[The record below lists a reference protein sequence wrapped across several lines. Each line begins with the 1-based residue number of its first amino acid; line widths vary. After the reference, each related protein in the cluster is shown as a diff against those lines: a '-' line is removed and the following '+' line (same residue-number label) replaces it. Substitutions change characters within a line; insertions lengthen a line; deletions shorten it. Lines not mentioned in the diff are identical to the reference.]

1 MPGRKE
7 KIVDQ
12 ANLTSSAYKSGEN
25 LTLRAALYENT
36 RPRYIVWEE
45 VVKGLDLKGD
55 ESVLDVGCGNGTLLI
70 QLRKE
75 KGHSGTLSGMDI
87 SSGILKRPINLADS
101 QILNIDFIVA
111 DAQYIPFPDN
121 SFHVVTACHMIYHVP
136 NIDRAL
142 LEMARVLKPEGKFAL
157 SANSQKS
164 KSEVLKPLKEA
175 VAKHFGLSMF
185 PDATRRFSI
194 EESGELI
201 RKHFK
206 NLTLKKYR
214 SLISLNSP
222 DPYVAYFNTLR
233 SLWDDNFS
241 DSKWSEILKF
251 VEKELKEILE
261 REGRIEE
268 TNIFGIFY
276 ATK

>member
-12 ANLTSSAYKSGEN
+12 ANLTSSAYKSGDN

-36 RPRYIVWEE
+36 RPRYVVWEE
-45 VVKGLDLKGD
+45 VVQGLDLKGD
-55 ESVLDVGCGNGTLLI
+55 ESVLDVGCGDGTLLI
-70 QLRKE
+70 NLREK
-75 KGHSGTLSGMDI
+75 KGHSGALSGMDI
-87 SSGILKRPINLADS
+87 SSGILNRPINLADS
-101 QILNIDFIVA
+101 QKLNIDFIVA

-121 SFHVVTACHMIYHVP
+121 SLHVITACHMIYHVP
-136 NIDRAL
+136 NIDKAL

-164 KSEVLKPLKEA
+164 KNEVLRPLKEA
-175 VAKHFGLSMF
+175 VVKRFALSMF

-194 EESGELI
+194 EEDGDLI
-201 RKHFK
+201 KKHFK
-206 NLTLKKYR
+206 NLTLKEYR

-241 DSKWSEILKF
+241 NSRWSEILEF
-251 VEKELKEILE
+251 VEMELREILE
-261 REGRIEE
+261 RKGRIEE

-276 ATK
+276 AIK